1 VSGKKLKRPLF
12 LIYLDHLIK
21 RYRCRILNKE
31 FDSLKIVQRQM
42 QRFVVA
48 VLSLLFLSC
57 STEQATHTSTDLPVQ
72 SSVTQ
77 SNPPSGKD
85 IRLTPFEKQNGN
97 KPHSTKSKLN
107 LSDSVNNA
115 VDTAYANGNSA
126 PDSLGEDMELIL
138 QRLEQAR
145 QHYLLALASQESGD
159 SVSCGIEFE
168 AAIQILNELS
178 DFSSIDSSKEYMD
191 LSKSL
196 VEDYEKYI
204 AQIDSLGP
212 NASVYALRE
221 KLNQVVEQGDTTGLK
236 IPRIE
241 IKGTQVPLPL
251 NEYVERATAFFMGRG
266 RHYIERWLYLS
277 GKYFPIMKRVF
288 KEEGAPEELTILS
301 MPESGLRP
309 DARSWARAVGMWQF
323 MKGTGSLYG
332 LRVNW
337 WIDERQDFEKSTRA
351 AARHL
356 KDLYSDLGDWNLVLG
371 AYNAGAGRIF
381 RAIRRSGSTDF
392 WEMRKNLPRQ
402 TRNYIPQFIAVARII
417 MNPQKHGFIDIPK
430 ADSLAF
436 DVVKIND
443 CVDLRILAKCALTTV
458 DTLQELNP
466 ELLRWCTPPGVTGYR
481 FRIPFG
487 RKDTFL
493 VSYSRIPV
501 EQKKDWAIHTVKR
514 GETVASIARKYG
526 LAASL
531 LNDLNNIHS
540 SRRLRVGTVLAI
552 PIPRDVVD
560 SKVPYDYSPEVRGMN
575 FSAMKS
581 FAAKD
586 EENKTKLRHA
596 KREVEQPKG
605 KKKLVYHVKR
615 GDTIG
620 HIAEWYSVRASDIRN
635 WNDIAYGSYIHAGQA
650 IAIWEPN
657 AKVKL
662 LGKVDKMEF
671 SEKQSLTKGD
681 LAEAARSEEGNTR
694 SKASSTEWIQHK
706 VKSGETLEKIARTY
720 EVSISDLKQWN
731 HLRTSR
737 IVAGQSLEIYDK
749 PEERVKIIAS
759 SPKIQNGPS
768 VKTSSTGIFSPT
780 HKVKRGESIYTI
792 AKMYG
797 IDIQTLKK
805 QNGLHRNKILVG
817 QILKIPPKTQS

>member
-1 VSGKKLKRPLF
+1 
-12 LIYLDHLIK
+12 
-21 RYRCRILNKE
+21 
-31 FDSLKIVQRQM
+31 M
-42 QRFVVA
+42 QRFVI
-48 VLSLLFLSC
+48 VLISLLILSC
-57 STEQATHTSTDLPVQ
+57 SSEQATHTNTDHTVQ
-72 SSVTQ
+72 SSVAQTAF
-77 SNPPSGKD
+77 PSDKD
-85 IRLTPFEKQNGN
+85 IKLSSFETQNGGKHHIS
-97 KPHSTKSKLN
+97 KPKSN
-107 LSDSVNNA
+107 TADSVNNA
-115 VDTAYANGNSA
+115 ADTAYTNGNVAS
-126 PDSLGEDMELIL
+126 DTLNEDMELIL

-168 AAIQILNELS
+168 DAIKILNELS
-178 DFSSIDSSKEYMD
+178 DYSSIDSSKEYMD

-196 VEDYEKYI
+196 IEDYEKYI

-236 IPRIE
+236 IPHFE

-288 KEEGAPEELTILS
+288 KEEGAPEELACLA

-309 DARSWARAVGMWQF
+309 DARSWARCVGLWQF
-323 MKGTGSLYG
+323 SKGTGSLYG

-356 KDLYSDLGDWNLVLG
+356 KDLYSELSNWNLVLG
-371 AYNAGAGRIF
+371 AYDAGAGRIF
-381 RAIRRSGSTDF
+381 RAIRRSGSNDY
-392 WEMRKNLPRQ
+392 WEMRKYLPRE
-402 TRNYIPQFIAVARII
+402 TRNYIPQYIAVARIVL
-417 MNPQKHGFIDIPK
+417 NPQKHGFIDVQK

-436 DVVKIND
+436 DVVNIND
-443 CVDLRILAKCALTTV
+443 CIDLRILAKCALTTV

-481 FRIPFG
+481 FRIPYG

-493 VSYSRIPV
+493 VNYSHIPAG
-501 EQKKDWAIHTVKR
+501 QKKDWAIHTVKH
-514 GETVASIARKYG
+514 GETVSSIARKYG

-531 LNDLNNIHS
+531 LNDVNNIHT

-552 PIPRDVVD
+552 PIPRDAAD
-560 SKVPYDYSPEVRGMN
+560 SKVPFDYSPEVRGMN
-575 FSAMKS
+575 FGAMKS
-581 FAAKD
+581 YAAKD
-586 EENKTKLRHA
+586 EVSKTKLRHA
-596 KREVEQPKG
+596 KREVEQPRG

-615 GDTIG
+615 GDTLG
-620 HIAEWYSVRASDIRN
+620 HIAEWYGVRASDIRN
-635 WNDIAYGSYIHAGQA
+635 WNDIAYGSYIHAGQP
-650 IAIWEPN
+650 IAIWVSETK
-657 AKVKL
+657 AKL
-662 LGKVDKMEF
+662 LTKVDKMEF
-671 SEKQSLTKGD
+671 SEKQSLIKGD
-681 LAEAARSEEGNTR
+681 LAEAARSEEVNTR
-694 SKASSTEWIQHK
+694 TKSLSTEWLQHK
-706 VKSGETLEKIARTY
+706 VKPGETLEKIARTF

-731 HLRTSR
+731 NLRTSR

-749 PEERVKIIAS
+749 PEERVKIIS
-759 SPKIQNGPS
+759 SSVKNTTEHS

-780 HKVKRGESIYTI
+780 HKVKKGESIYTI
-792 AKMYG
+792 ARLYG
-797 IDIQTLKK
+797 VDVQKLKK

-817 QILKIPPKTQS
+817 QILKIPPKTNS

>member
-1 VSGKKLKRPLF
+1 
-12 LIYLDHLIK
+12 
-21 RYRCRILNKE
+21 
-31 FDSLKIVQRQM
+31 M
-42 QRFVVA
+42 QRFVIA
-48 VLSLLFLSC
+48 LISFLILSC
-57 STEQATHTSTDLPVQ
+57 SSEQATRTNTDPAVQ
-72 SSVTQ
+72 SSIDQTSLQ
-77 SNPPSGKD
+77 SDKEIKLSSLKA
-85 IRLTPFEKQNGN
+85 QNGN
-97 KPHSTKSKLN
+97 KPNIGKQKSN
-107 LSDSVNNA
+107 TADSVINTI
-115 VDTAYANGNSA
+115 DTAYTNGNGNVA
-126 PDSLGEDMELIL
+126 ADTLAEDLELIL

-168 AAIQILNELS
+168 AAINILNELS
-178 DFSSIDSSKEYMD
+178 DYSSIDSSKEYMD

-212 NASVYALRE
+212 SASVYALRE
-221 KLNQVVEQGDTTGLK
+221 KLNQVVEQGDTTGLH
-236 IPRIE
+236 IPHIE

-251 NEYVERATAFFMGRG
+251 NEYVERAEAFFMGRG
-266 RHYIERWLYLS
+266 RHYIEHWLYLS

-309 DARSWARAVGMWQF
+309 DARSWARAVGLWQF
-323 MKGTGSLYG
+323 VKGTGSLYG

-337 WIDERQDFEKSTRA
+337 WIDERMDFEKSTRA

-356 KDLYSDLGDWNLVLG
+356 KDLYSELGDWNLVLG

-381 RAIRRSGSTDF
+381 RAMRRSGSTDF

-402 TRNYIPQFIAVARII
+402 TRNYIPQFVAVARII
-417 MNPQKHGFIDIPK
+417 LNPQKHGFTDVQK

-443 CVDLRILAKCALTTV
+443 CIDLRVLAKCALTTV

-481 FRIPFG
+481 LRIPYG
-487 RKDTFL
+487 RKDMFL
-493 VSYSRIPV
+493 VSYSHIPAD
-501 EQKKDWAIHTVKR
+501 QKKDWAIHTVKR
-514 GETVASIARKYG
+514 GETVSSIARKYG
-526 LAASL
+526 LTSSL
-531 LNDLNNIHS
+531 LNDINNIRT

-552 PIPRDVVD
+552 PIPRDIAND
-560 SKVPYDYSPEVRGMN
+560 KVPFDYSPEVRGMN
-575 FSAMKS
+575 FGAVKS
-581 FAAKD
+581 YAAKD
-586 EENKTKLRHA
+586 EVSKTKLRYA
-596 KREVEQPKG
+596 KREVKQPKG
-605 KKKLVYHVKR
+605 KTKLIYHVKR

-620 HIAEWYSVRASDIRN
+620 HIAEWYRVRASDIRN

-650 IAIWEPN
+650 IAIWVVGTN
-657 AKVKL
+657 VKL
-662 LGKVDKMEF
+662 LTKVDRMEF
-671 SEKQSLTKGD
+671 SEKQSLIKGD

-694 SKASSTEWIQHK
+694 TKLSSTEWIQHT

-720 EVSISDLKQWN
+720 EVSISDLKGWN
-731 HLRTSR
+731 NLRTSR

-749 PEERVKIIAS
+749 PEERVKIIT
-759 SPKIQNGPS
+759 PS
-768 VKTSSTGIFSPT
+768 VKMRAAPTVKTSSTGIFAPT
-780 HKVKRGESIYTI
+780 HKVKKGESIYTI

-797 IDIQTLKK
+797 VDVQKLKQ
-805 QNGLHRNKILVG
+805 QNGLHKNKILVG
-817 QILKIPPKTQS
+817 QILRIPPKTRS

>member
-1 VSGKKLKRPLF
+1 
-12 LIYLDHLIK
+12 
-21 RYRCRILNKE
+21 
-31 FDSLKIVQRQM
+31 M
-42 QRFVVA
+42 QRFVIA
-48 VLSLLFLSC
+48 LLSLLILSC
-57 STEQATHTSTDLPVQ
+57 SSEKATHTSTDPAVQ
-72 SSVTQ
+72 SLDTQ
-77 SNPPSGKD
+77 ITVPSGKE
-85 IRLTPFEKQNGN
+85 IKLSSFKTHNG
-97 KPHSTKSKLN
+97 SKSK
-107 LSDSVNNA
+107 SGIADSVNNA
-115 VDTAYANGNSA
+115 ADTAYTNGNGTS
-126 PDSLGEDMELIL
+126 DTLGEDMELIL

-178 DFSSIDSSKEYMD
+178 DYSSIDSSKEYTD

-196 VEDYEKYI
+196 IEDYEKYI

-251 NEYVERATAFFMGRG
+251 NEYVERATAYFMGRG
-266 RHYIERWLYLS
+266 RPYIERWLYLS
-277 GKYFPIMKRVF
+277 GKYFPMMKRVF
-288 KEEGAPEELTILS
+288 KEEGTPEELTILS

-309 DARSWARAVGMWQF
+309 DAKSWARAVGLWQF
-323 MKGTGSLYG
+323 IKGTGSLYG

-356 KDLYSDLGDWNLVLG
+356 KDLYSELGDWNLVLG

-381 RAIRRSGSTDF
+381 RAMRRSGSTDF

-402 TRNYIPQFIAVARII
+402 TRNYIPQYVAVARIVL
-417 MNPQKHGFIDIPK
+417 NPEKHGFVGVQK

-436 DVVKIND
+436 DVVEIND
-443 CVDLRILAKCALTTV
+443 CIDLRILAKCALTTV

-466 ELLRWCTPPGVTGYR
+466 ELLRWCTPPGVIGYR
-481 FRIPFG
+481 LRIPHG

-493 VSYSRIPV
+493 VSYSKIPA

-514 GETVASIARKYG
+514 GETVGSIARKYG
-526 LAASL
+526 LAASF
-531 LNDLNNIHS
+531 LNDVNNIHTT
-540 SRRLRVGTVLAI
+540 RRLRVGTVLAI
-552 PIPRDVVD
+552 PIPRDVAD
-560 SKVPYDYSPEVRGMN
+560 SKVPFDYSPEVRGMK
-575 FSAMKS
+575 FGAMKS
-581 FAAKD
+581 YAAKD
-586 EENKTKLRHA
+586 EVSKTKLRSA

-620 HIAEWYSVRASDIRN
+620 HIAEWYGVRASDIRN
-635 WNDIAYGSYIHAGQA
+635 WNDIAYGRYIHAGQA
-650 IAIWEPN
+650 IAIWIPATKE
-657 AKVKL
+657 KFL
-662 LGKVDKMEF
+662 TKVDRMEF
-671 SEKQSLTKGD
+671 SEKQSLVKGD

-694 SKASSTEWIQHK
+694 TQSSSTEWIQHT
-706 VKSGETLEKIARTY
+706 VKSGETLEKIAQTY
-720 EVSISDLKQWN
+720 EVGISDLKHWN
-731 HLRTSR
+731 NLRTSR

-759 SPKIQNGPS
+759 STKNHVVPL

-780 HKVKRGESIYTI
+780 QKVQKGESIYTI
-792 AKMYG
+792 AKKYG
-797 IDIQTLKK
+797 VDVQKLKE

-817 QILKIPPKTQS
+817 QILRIPPKTQS

>member
-1 VSGKKLKRPLF
+1 
-12 LIYLDHLIK
+12 
-21 RYRCRILNKE
+21 
-31 FDSLKIVQRQM
+31 M
-42 QRFVVA
+42 QRFVIVL
-48 VLSLLFLSC
+48 LSLLFLSC
-57 STEQATHTSTDLPVQ
+57 SSEQATHTNTDLAVQ
-72 SSVTQ
+72 SSVAQTTL
-77 SNPPSGKD
+77 PSGKD
-85 IRLTPFEKQNGN
+85 NKLTSFEIQNGSKRHIS
-97 KPHSTKSKLN
+97 KPKSN
-107 LSDSVNNA
+107 SADSVNNA
-115 VDTAYANGNSA
+115 ADTAYINANGNAAS
-126 PDSLGEDMELIL
+126 DTLGEDMELIL

-178 DFSSIDSSKEYMD
+178 DYSSIDSSKEYMD

-221 KLNQVVEQGDTTGLK
+221 KLNQVVEQGDTAGLK
-236 IPRIE
+236 IPHFE

-288 KEEGAPEELTILS
+288 KEEGAPEELACLA

-309 DARSWARAVGMWQF
+309 DARSWARCVGLWQF
-323 MKGTGSLYG
+323 SKGTGSLYG

-356 KDLYSDLGDWNLVLG
+356 KDLYSELSDWNLVLG
-371 AYNAGAGRIF
+371 AYDAGAGRIF
-381 RAIRRSGSTDF
+381 RAIRRSGSNDY
-392 WEMRKNLPRQ
+392 WEMRKYLPRE
-402 TRNYIPQFIAVARII
+402 TRNYIPQYVAVTRII
-417 MNPQKHGFIDIPK
+417 MNPQRHGFDVQK

-436 DVVKIND
+436 DVVNIND
-443 CVDLRILAKCALTTV
+443 CIDLRILAKCALTTV

-481 FRIPFG
+481 FRIPYG

-493 VSYSRIPV
+493 VNYSRIPA

-514 GETVASIARKYG
+514 GETVSSIAHKYG

-531 LNDLNNIHS
+531 LNDLNNIHT

-552 PIPRDVVD
+552 PIPRDVAD
-560 SKVPYDYSPEVRGMN
+560 SKVPFDYSPEVRGMN
-575 FSAMKS
+575 FGAMKS
-581 FAAKD
+581 FDAKD
-586 EENKTKLRHA
+586 EVSKTKLRHA

-620 HIAEWYSVRASDIRN
+620 HIAEWYGVRASDIRN

-650 IAIWEPN
+650 IAVWVSETK
-657 AKVKL
+657 AKL
-662 LGKVDKMEF
+662 LTKVDRMEF
-671 SEKQSLTKGD
+671 SEKQSLIKGD

-694 SKASSTEWIQHK
+694 TKSSSTEWFQHT

-731 HLRTSR
+731 KLRTSR

-749 PEERVKIIAS
+749 PEERVKIIPPSA
-759 SPKIQNGPS
+759 KINTGHS

-792 AKMYG
+792 ARMYG
-797 IDIQTLKK
+797 VDVQRLKK
-805 QNGLHRNKILVG
+805 QNGLRRNKILVG